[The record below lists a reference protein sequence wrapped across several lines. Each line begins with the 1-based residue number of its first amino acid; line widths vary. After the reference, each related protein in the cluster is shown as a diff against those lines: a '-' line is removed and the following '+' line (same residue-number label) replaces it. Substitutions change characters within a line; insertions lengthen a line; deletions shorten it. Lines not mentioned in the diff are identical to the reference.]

1 MKKLHR
7 IQKDHKIAGVCSGMA
22 EYLQVDPVFIR
33 LFFVV
38 MMCVGGLGALL
49 YGIMWMLIPEKK
61 RGRPSTKSQSMQMYL
76 SSKDQKIFGVCG
88 GMGEYFDLDPSIFRV
103 MFIVLAVMG
112 GLGILAYGILCL
124 VVPKKPVT
132 RRKAAPKAAKV
143 AKVA

>member
-61 RGRPSTKSQSMQMYL
+61 RGRPSAKSQSMQMYL
-76 SSKDQKIFGVCG
+76 STKDQKIYGVCG

-103 MFIVLAVMG
+103 VFIVMAVMG
-112 GLGILAYGILCL
+112 GLGVLTYGILCL

-132 RRKAAPKAAKV
+132 RRKAAPKVAKV